1 MTLARTMCHV
11 FERPIAQE
19 VPGTARLLVVP
30 VLCAAAMYVRF
41 FAGYWLGDDLA
52 LLYQASLADRSGE
65 LWRQAWTGFFTGA
78 SSQVAFYRPMMFA
91 SIFVNEWIAG
101 SVYAG
106 WFAVNV
112 AIHLANVVLVGVLAA
127 RLAAACGRDG
137 RASSVAASL
146 FFALCPLL
154 AEGVF
159 WISARAERSSRC

>member
-1 MTLARTMCHV
+1 MTLARGMCQV
-11 FERPIAQE
+11 FEHRITQE
-19 VPGTARLLVVP
+19 VPGTWHLVVVP
-30 VLCAAAMYVRF
+30 VVCAAAMYVRF

-65 LWRQAWTGFFTGA
+65 LWRQAWMGFFAGA
-78 SSQVAFYRPMMFA
+78 PSQSAFYRPMMFA
-91 SIFVNEWIAG
+91 SIFANEWFAG

-106 WFAVNV
+106 WFAINI

-137 RASSVAASL
+137 RASSVAAAL
-146 FFALCPLL
+146 FFGLCPLI

-159 WISARAERSSRC
+159 WIAARAD